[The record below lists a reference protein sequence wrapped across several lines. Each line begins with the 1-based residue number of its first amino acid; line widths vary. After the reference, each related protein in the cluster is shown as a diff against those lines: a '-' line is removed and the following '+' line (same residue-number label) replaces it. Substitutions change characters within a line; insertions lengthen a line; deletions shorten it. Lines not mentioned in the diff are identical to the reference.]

1 LDIQFLG
8 ATREVTGSCMLIRV
22 GGQQVLLECG
32 LLQGGRQHET
42 HNQDNFLF
50 DPLKIDAVVVSHA
63 HLDHSGRVPLLSKRG
78 YRGPVYSHQATMDLC
93 EIMWADSGFLNEK
106 AIEWENRKRHKKGL
120 SPLEPL
126 YSQSEARQAHE
137 QVDGLAFGS
146 PREILPGVKLTF
158 HDAGHILGSS
168 IVELVLT
175 ENGESRKLVFSGD
188 LGHSGAPILR
198 DPEVVHEADLVI
210 LESTYGDR
218 LHRQWE
224 ETWEEMG
231 SVLSGAHAKKGN
243 VVIPSFTVGR
253 TQELLYV
260 FNRYFEDWNLGD
272 WQIYVDSPMAIKAT
286 EVYKQ
291 YGELYDKGARELARK
306 GGVFELPNL
315 HFCQSAEESMKVN
328 GIGSGAI
335 IIAGSGMC
343 TGGRIKHHLKYNVSK
358 KDSHILIVGFQAR
371 GTPGRA
377 LVDGA
382 KQIRLFGEEKNVAA
396 TVHTIGGLSAH
407 ADQQGLLDWYGN
419 FKGRPPLYLVHGEE
433 EAMAALK
440 QEADQRFSFNAE
452 IAEFEQRVNL

>member
-1 LDIQFLG
+1 MDIQFLG

-42 HNQDNFLF
+42 HNQDEFPFN
-50 DPLKIDAVVVSHA
+50 PLKIDAVVVSHA

-93 EIMWADSGFLNEK
+93 DIMWADSGFLNEK
-106 AIEWENRKRHKKGL
+106 AVEWENRKRHQKGL
-120 SPLEPL
+120 PPLEPL
-126 YSQSEARQAHE
+126 YSQSEARRAHE
-137 QVDGLAFGS
+137 QVVGLAFGS

-198 DPEVVHEADLVI
+198 DPEVVHEADIVI
-210 LESTYGDR
+210 MESTYGDR
-218 LHRQWE
+218 QHRQWQ

-243 VVIPSFTVGR
+243 VLIPSFTVGR

-291 YGELYDKGARELARK
+291 YGNLYDKGARELARK

-315 HFCQSAEESMKVN
+315 HFCQGAEESMKIN

-358 KDSHILIVGFQAR
+358 KDSRILIVGFQAR
-371 GTPGRA
+371 GTLGRA

-382 KQIRLFGEEKNVAA
+382 QKIRLFGEEKNVAA

-440 QEADQRFSFNAE
+440 QEADLRFSFNAE